1 MLATAQ
7 TCAVIGLEG
16 QIIQAETDISPG
28 LPAFHIV
35 GLPDTAVQESKER
48 VRAALRNSGCE
59 FPMRRITV
67 NLAPADLKKA
77 GPAYDLPIA
86 VGILFSTG
94 QAQTTPEPAIFL
106 GELSLDGGLRHT
118 AGILPM
124 VWVAREQGIRSAY
137 VPAVDAAEAA
147 LVDGVKVYPV
157 DTLAQLVNHLQGN
170 GQIDPFPHT
179 GVHLNGNRKPPDDA
193 DLAHIRGQ
201 NHAKRA
207 LEVAAAGFH
216 NILFSGPPGSGKT
229 LLARALPGILPYL
242 TAEEALDVTKIYS
255 VSGILPA
262 ESPLIAQRPFRSP
275 HYTISNAGLVGGGR
289 MLRPGEITLSHRG
302 VLFLDELPEFGHAI
316 LESLRQPLEDKTVT
330 ITRVSGTVTYPASF
344 MLVAAMNPC
353 PCGYAT
359 HPRKE
364 CVCTP
369 SAVARYQRRI
379 SGPLLERID
388 IFVEVPPVEYDN
400 LLDQTPGETSEAVRE
415 RVLQARSLQVDRFAH
430 ANAEQM
436 LSNAEIT
443 GSRVWDFCKLQDDAM
458 ALLQRASQ
466 QLDLSARAL
475 HRVLK
480 VARTVADLAAA
491 DLISPAHLAEALQY
505 RSRGL

>member
-1 MLATAQ
+1 M
-7 TCAVIGLEG
+7 
-16 QIIQAETDISPG
+16 
-28 LPAFHIV
+28 
-35 GLPDTAVQESKER
+35 
-48 VRAALRNSGCE
+48 
-59 FPMRRITV
+59 
-67 NLAPADLKKA
+67 
-77 GPAYDLPIA
+77 
-86 VGILFSTG
+86 
-94 QAQTTPEPAIFL
+94 
-106 GELSLDGGLRHT
+106 
-118 AGILPM
+118 
-124 VWVAREQGIRSAY
+124 
-137 VPAVDAAEAA
+137 PAVDAAEAA

-157 DTLAQLVNHLQGN
+157 DTLTQLVNHLQGN
-170 GQIDPFPHT
+170 ALIEPFPHT
-179 GVHLNGNRKPPDDA
+179 GVHLNGNRKPTDDA

-216 NILFSGPPGSGKT
+216 NILFSGAPGSGKT

-255 VSGILPA
+255 VSGILPVD
-262 ESPLIAQRPFRSP
+262 SPLIAQRPFRSP

-400 LLDQTPGETSEAVRE
+400 LLDQTQGETSEAVRD
-415 RVLQARSLQVDRFAH
+415 RVLQARSLQGDRFAQ
-430 ANAEQM
+430 ADAGQM

-443 GSRVWDFCKLQDDAM
+443 GSRVWNFCKLQDDAT

-480 VARTVADLAAA
+480 VARTVADLAGA
-491 DLISPAHLAEALQY
+491 DLIGPAHLAEVLQY
-505 RSRGL
+505 RSRAL